1 MQRHRN
7 YYDRGVSGSN
17 RVYVL
22 LLILIGILTAAFFI
36 GGYRRANG
44 NIDEYGNEI
53 TEGTSSENVSA
64 EGTTV
69 DTSNVEAVAEKFYNN
84 SVFVGDSIMAGFAG
98 YASSSEAPEFLKKAV
113 FLASVS
119 YGVGDALK
127 PAGSGVVHP
136 MYKGVSQPVTTSIAE
151 IKPERVFVNLGI
163 NELNGVS
170 AEKVGKKYG
179 QLIEKIKEAS
189 PNSKIYVISLTYI
202 VNGKEKEHFTNA
214 GIKVYNQYLE
224 SHC

>member
-69 DTSNVEAVAEKFYNN
+69 DTSNVEAVAEKFYNQFC
-84 SVFVGDSIMAGFAG
+84 VCWGF
-98 YASSSEAPEFLKKAV
+98 Y
-113 FLASVS
+113 
-119 YGVGDALK
+119 YGWICRLCF
-127 PAGSGVVHP
+127 
-136 MYKGVSQPVTTSIAE
+136 I
-151 IKPERVFVNLGI
+151 
-163 NELNGVS
+163 
-170 AEKVGKKYG
+170 
-179 QLIEKIKEAS
+179 
-189 PNSKIYVISLTYI
+189 
-202 VNGKEKEHFTNA
+202 
-214 GIKVYNQYLE
+214 
-224 SHC
+224 